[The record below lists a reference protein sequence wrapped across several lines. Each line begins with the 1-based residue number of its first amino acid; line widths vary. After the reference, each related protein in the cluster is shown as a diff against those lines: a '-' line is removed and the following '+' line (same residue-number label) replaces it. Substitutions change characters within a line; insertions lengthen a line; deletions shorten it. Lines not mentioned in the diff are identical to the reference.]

1 MGLTRLAIVRPVFML
16 MLMLLCVFGGYRAY
30 QGMRKEENPDVEF
43 GTATI
48 TTIYPGAGPDE
59 MNTLVSRK
67 IEDAVAGIPGLIEL
81 TSTSQEG
88 ASVVVMQF
96 EVGTN
101 MDAALGDIRSKVD
114 GVSGNLPSDAERP
127 VVEKFSFTASPVLS
141 LAVSST
147 SLSPRELRDL
157 VDDKLRDRFSQ
168 IPGVAQVGV
177 FGGDIREIQVR
188 ILKDKLS
195 AFGIGI
201 IDVQRAIQ
209 AAALNVPSGR
219 ITTATSE
226 SSVRMISEFRDL
238 DDIRNTI
245 ISIQDPD
252 QRGPA
257 ALVRLGDIADVRDTE
272 AERRIYSRVNGADS
286 ITLTIQ
292 KTKEGNSLTI
302 TDAAKKLLPSLK
314 SEFNVDFV
322 TTFES
327 ARVIKESLFD
337 LNLTIFIGVLLVAFI
352 VYLFL
357 HNFRGTLIVAI
368 AIPVCLFATLMI
380 YQLLGF
386 TINNLS
392 LLALSLAVGVLVDD
406 AIVVLE
412 NIYRHLKMG
421 EDPIDAAINGRA
433 EIGLAA
439 IAITLADVV
448 VFLPVGF
455 MGGIVGQFFR
465 PLGIGF
471 AVAVMLS
478 LFVSF
483 TITPMLASR
492 WYKKGEDAEAMGG
505 KLAHSFER
513 VFGKFERA
521 YKRALQWSIQHRW
534 FTFSAGWVALVG
546 LIMFIVGGFSG
557 PSTAMTG
564 FSLGLI
570 GSIVIFTW
578 LYFARRFGA
587 KRALAGLVG
596 LIVLANIV
604 GGATGKGPMPVLGGG
619 IVILA
624 LIAIVLNIGRKYA
637 TYQLLLGGLFFG
649 AVLAVAGVGG
659 HLYKTWKGSDLFSFQ
674 FFPLSD
680 AQQVNIGIQLPPGAS
695 LAETERVAQHVE
707 KAVKDHPEAKYTVTR
722 IGSKGTGLGASDQG
736 ANFAQVDV
744 TLYEK
749 AALLDSIAFWVKHE
763 ERLRRVKATKVQGD
777 MLAAI
782 GRVPGAQINVSTGE
796 QQGFGAAIQI
806 SLRSDDRAL
815 LEKTALGIRDKLAEG
830 AIEGVINVDSSSK
843 PGKPELRAIPD
854 RARLADA
861 GLGAAELGLALRTMY
876 EGNDQTKF
884 RVRGR
889 EYDVRV
895 LLDEVDKN
903 NPDLIGQVP
912 VAFRQG
918 NPIYLDSVARIE
930 NTTALDKVER
940 RTRQEEI
947 RITAGLLPG
956 LAAGSKQ
963 AEIDKWLQDNKLIPE
978 GVTQKN
984 LGQADVQAR
993 EGQYLMSALLV
1004 GFILVYALLAS
1015 LYNNLLYPFIIQLA
1029 QPQAMIGAILALV
1042 LTDKPLTIIGF
1053 IGIIALV
1060 GLVGKNA
1067 ILLVD
1072 YTNTLRERGM
1082 NREDAILEAGPTR
1095 LRPIMMTSL
1104 AVILG
1109 MLPVALAVGR
1119 GSEFRETIGI
1129 IIIGGIALSTLL
1141 TLLVIPCS
1149 YTIFDDMV
1157 KKKNVEPEE
1166 AAPSA

>member
-1 MGLTRLAIVRPVFML
+1 ML
-16 MLMLLCVFGGYRAY
+16 MFLCVFGGYRAY

-67 IEDAVAGIPGLIEL
+67 IEDAVAGLPGLIEL

-114 GVSGNLPSDAERP
+114 GVSGNLPTDAQRP
-127 VVEKFSFTASPVLS
+127 IVEKFSFTAAPVLS
-141 LAVSST
+141 LSVSSKNIN
-147 SLSPRELRDL
+147 PRELRDL

-177 FGGDIREIQVR
+177 FGGDIREIQIR

-195 AFGIGI
+195 AYGIGI

-219 ITTATSE
+219 ITTSTSE
-226 SSVRMISEFRDL
+226 SSVRMISEFRDIE
-238 DDIRNTI
+238 DIKNTI
-245 ISIQDPD
+245 ISIQDPN
-252 QRGPA
+252 QNGPS
-257 ALVRLGDIADVRDTE
+257 ALVRLGDIANVLDTE
-272 AERRIYSRVNGADS
+272 AERRIYSRVNGNEA
-286 ITLTIQ
+286 ITLSIQ

-302 TDAAKKLLPSLK
+302 TDAAKKLIPELQK
-314 SEFNVDFV
+314 EFNVDFI
-322 TTFES
+322 TTFEG
-327 ARVIKESLFD
+327 ARAIKESLFD
-337 LNLTIFIGVLLVAFI
+337 LNLTIFIGVILVALI

-368 AIPVCLFATLMI
+368 AIPVCLFATLMV
-380 YQLLGF
+380 YQILGF

-421 EDPIDAAINGRA
+421 EDPIEAAVNGRA

-455 MGGIVGQFFR
+455 MGGVVGQFFR

-505 KLAHSFER
+505 KFAHRFEQI
-513 VFGKFERA
+513 FGKFENR
-521 YKRALQWSIQHRW
+521 YRRALTWSIKHRW
-534 FTFSAGWVALVG
+534 FTFVAGWVALVG
-546 LIMFIVGGFSG
+546 LVLFIVGGYSG

-564 FSLGLI
+564 LVMGIGGSL
-570 GSIVIFTW
+570 VIFTW
-578 LYFARRFGA
+578 LYFARKFGPM
-587 KRALAGLVG
+587 RALAGLIG
-596 LIVLANIV
+596 LIVLANII
-604 GGATGKGPMPVLGGG
+604 GGASGRGPGPVMGVG
-619 IVILA
+619 IGILILVA
-624 LIAIVLNIGRKYA
+624 LVLNMGRKFA

-649 AVLAVAGVGG
+649 GVLALAGLGG
-659 HLYKTWKGSDLFSFQ
+659 HFYRQWKGSDLFAFQ
-674 FFPLSD
+674 FFPVTDSE
-680 AQQVNIGIQLPPGAS
+680 QVNIGIQLPPGAS
-695 LAETERVAQHVE
+695 LAETERIAQRVE

-722 IGSKGTGLGASDQG
+722 IGSKGSGFGASDQG
-736 ANFAQVDV
+736 TNFAQVDV
-744 TLYEK
+744 TLFEK
-749 AALLDSIAFWVKHE
+749 AALLDSVAFWVKHE

-796 QQGFGAAIQI
+796 QEGFGAAIQI

-815 LEKTALGIRDKLAEG
+815 LEKTALNIRDKMAEG

-876 EGNDQTKF
+876 EGNNDAKF
-884 RVRGR
+884 RVLGR

-895 LLDEVDKN
+895 LLDDVDKN

-918 NPIYLDSVARIE
+918 NPIYLDSVARVE
-930 NTTALDKVER
+930 KATALDKVER
-940 RTRQEEI
+940 RIRQEEI

-956 LAAGSKQ
+956 LAAGTKQ
-963 AEIDKWLQDNKLIPE
+963 AEIDKWLTDNKLIPA

-993 EGQYLMSALLV
+993 EGQYLMTALVV
-1004 GFILVYALLAS
+1004 GFVLVYALLAS

-1082 NREDAILEAGPTR
+1082 NREEAILEAGPTR
-1095 LRPIMMTSL
+1095 LRPILMTSL
-1104 AVILG
+1104 AIILG
-1109 MLPVALAVGR
+1109 MLPVALAIGR

-1129 IIIGGIALSTLL
+1129 IIIGGIALSTVL

-1149 YTIFDDMV
+1149 YTIIDDLAQRKS
-1157 KKKNVEPEE
+1157 KKEE
-1166 AAPSA
+1166 DVSIPA